1 MWAKI
6 IFSFLICFISCFRY
20 PIYEE
25 IRLSKMNKKPKS
37 IIVTQYDDYL
47 NYIKKYNYIFAYFYS
62 EFCDECDEFL
72 PILEESSKYKI
83 INRNWV
89 LIKIDC
95 SQVNDVCQY
104 LGVEQFP
111 YYELHRKQE
120 QVELM
125 ELPNELTPFLE
136 LLFKLCTEPIVQI
149 KTKEEF
155 FEYYS
160 FYAPIVEI
168 EKPKIENKTI
178 VNVKKIKKENYDE
191 EEDED
196 EDEDEEIV
204 DIKSNENE
212 NEKENDFMECIKKVA
227 NNEFLQTYYFGV
239 TETKDNKEKIIFD
252 NGNYPTVYLWDG
264 VCQNA
269 IKFLNANKYPL
280 LYNVD
285 KYYIKELN
293 EEEESRI
300 LVTLMTFT
308 NNSKITNFI
317 STDFKKLAYE
327 NREYL
332 FGYVDY
338 EIDKDVFN
346 NSMSFYLND
355 TNEMQLIIYDFL
367 YKSYYVHNEV
377 FKIGK
382 QNEKQIINE
391 IEKLLLNITNL
402 NFETGSK
409 FQDFINF
416 IGFNKMTTTKQVIV
430 IIILL
435 MICLGT
441 VYIFG
446 DDNDYLDDD
455 LYDYEEVE
463 EVTQPSQIP
472 QIAESKTVKVI

>member
-1 MWAKI
+1 
-6 IFSFLICFISCFRY
+6 
-20 PIYEE
+20 
-25 IRLSKMNKKPKS
+25 
-37 IIVTQYDDYL
+37 
-47 NYIKKYNYIFAYFYS
+47 
-62 EFCDECDEFL
+62 
-72 PILEESSKYKI
+72 
-83 INRNWV
+83 
-89 LIKIDC
+89 
-95 SQVNDVCQY
+95 
-104 LGVEQFP
+104 
-111 YYELHRKQE
+111 
-120 QVELM
+120 
-125 ELPNELTPFLE
+125 
-136 LLFKLCTEPIVQI
+136 
-149 KTKEEF
+149 
-155 FEYYS
+155 
-160 FYAPIVEI
+160 
-168 EKPKIENKTI
+168 
-178 VNVKKIKKENYDE
+178 
-191 EEDED
+191 
-196 EDEDEEIV
+196 
-204 DIKSNENE
+204 
-212 NEKENDFMECIKKVA
+212 MECIKKVA

-239 TETKDNKEKIIFD
+239 TETKDNKEKIVFD

-269 IKFLNANKYPL
+269 IKFLHANKYPL

-285 KYYIKELN
+285 KYYIKDLD

-300 LVTLMTFT
+300 LVTLMTFP
-308 NNSKITNFI
+308 NNPKITNFI
-317 STDFKKLAYE
+317 SNDFKKLANE

-346 NSMSFYLND
+346 NSISFYLND
-355 TNEMQLIIYDFL
+355 TNEIQLIIYDFL
-367 YKSYYVHNEV
+367 YKSYYVHKEV
-377 FKIGK
+377 FKIGQ

-472 QIAESKTVKVI
+472 QITDSKTVKVI

>member
-1 MWAKI
+1 MWTKI
-6 IFSFLICFISCFRY
+6 IFSFLICFVSCFRY

-25 IRLSKMNKKPKS
+25 IRLSKMNKKPKT

-47 NYIKKYNYIFAYFYS
+47 NFIKKYNFVFSYFYS

-104 LGVEQFP
+104 LGIEQFP
-111 YYELHRKQE
+111 YYELYRKKE

-136 LLFKLCTEPIVQI
+136 LLFKLCTESIVQI
-149 KTKEEF
+149 RSKEEF
-155 FEYYS
+155 FEKYS

-168 EKPKIENKTI
+168 EKPKADNKT
-178 VNVKKIKKENYDE
+178 VVKKIKKEDDN
-191 EEDED
+191 
-196 EDEDEEIV
+196 EDEDEEQIE
-204 DIKSNENE
+204 IKNNENE
-212 NEKENDFMECIKKVA
+212 QENFMECIKKVA
-227 NNEFLQTYYFGV
+227 NKEFLQTYYFGI
-239 TETKDNKEKIIFD
+239 TETKDNKEKIVFD

-285 KYYIKELN
+285 KYYIKDLN
-293 EEEESRI
+293 EDEESRV
-300 LVTLMTFT
+300 LVTLMTFP
-308 NNSKITNFI
+308 NNPKITNFI
-317 STDFKKLAYE
+317 SNDFKKLANE
-327 NREYL
+327 NKEYL

-346 NSMSFYLND
+346 NSIKFYLND
-355 TNEMQLIIYDFL
+355 TNEIQLIIYDFL

-377 FKIGK
+377 FKIRK
-382 QNEKQIINE
+382 ANN
-391 IEKLLLNITNL
+391 
-402 NFETGSK
+402 
-409 FQDFINF
+409 
-416 IGFNKMTTTKQVIV
+416 
-430 IIILL
+430 
-435 MICLGT
+435 
-441 VYIFG
+441 
-446 DDNDYLDDD
+446 
-455 LYDYEEVE
+455 
-463 EVTQPSQIP
+463 
-472 QIAESKTVKVI
+472 

>member
-111 YYELHRKQE
+111 YYERHRKQE

-149 KTKEEF
+149 NSKEEF

-178 VNVKKIKKENYDE
+178 VKKIKKENYDE

-212 NEKENDFMECIKKVA
+212 NEKENDFMECIKKIA

-239 TETKDNKEKIIFD
+239 TETKDNKEKIVFD

-293 EEEESRI
+293 EEEESRV

-377 FKIGK
+377 FKIGQ

-472 QIAESKTVKVI
+472 QIAEAKTVKVI